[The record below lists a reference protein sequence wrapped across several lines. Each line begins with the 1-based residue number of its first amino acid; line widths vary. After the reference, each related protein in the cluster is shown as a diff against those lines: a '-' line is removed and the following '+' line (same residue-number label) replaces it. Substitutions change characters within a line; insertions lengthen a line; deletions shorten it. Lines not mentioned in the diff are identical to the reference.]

1 MTRPVQVE
9 QNCAQRVASA
19 WAGRKADLE
28 IFMNRQDQED
38 DPEEVG
44 LYHEYALAFD
54 YVCPYTWA
62 DQTQGYWR
70 YQISYGGPSEEIR
83 IYGDVIDEY
92 KAHMIRAEFWFLDW
106 GDGACVDVSRE
117 KCVRWLFDDF
127 METGTLAATYKAGM
141 ADYIGPP
148 ASDDGDDE
156 EITA

>member
-1 MTRPVQVE
+1 MRQD
-9 QNCAQRVASA
+9 QNCAERVSQA
-19 WAGRKADLE
+19 WDCRKAGLE
-28 IFMNRQDQED
+28 IFMNRRDQDE
-38 DPEEVG
+38 DPEQVG
-44 LYHEYALAFD
+44 LFHEYALAFD

-106 GDGACVDVSRE
+106 GDGACIDVSRE

-127 METGTLAATYKAGM
+127 VETGTLAGTYKAGM
-141 ADYIGPP
+141 EDCVAPLT
-148 ASDDGDDE
+148 SDGDDE
-156 EITA
+156 EATT

>member
-1 MTRPVQVE
+1 MSRDQT
-9 QNCAQRVASA
+9 CAERVASA
-19 WAGRKADLE
+19 WEGRKADLE

-54 YVCPYTWA
+54 YVCPYTWP
-62 DQTQGYWR
+62 DQAQGYWR

-83 IYGDVIDEY
+83 IYGDVISEY

-117 KCVRWLFDDF
+117 KCVRWLFDEF

-141 ADYIGPP
+141 ADYTGPP
-148 ASDDGDDE
+148 NSDDGDDE